1 MSDEMFPSGDRW
13 TFQSQDKPF
22 DKTKLKAQK
31 VEWLPVLFETSRDP
45 KWRKTVMIPN
55 EGSEYRAFSGFSA
68 SRFVPLSEVSLFV
81 SCERPFPFISHTID
95 ILRLFASQKQF
106 GVPLQGMD

>member
-22 DKTKLKAQK
+22 DKSKLKAQK

-45 KWRKTVMIPN
+45 KWRKTEMIPN

-68 SRFVPLSEVSLFV
+68 SRFVPLSEVMFV
-81 SCERPFPFISHTID
+81 CVMRTAFHFHLSRH
-95 ILRLFASQKQF
+95 
-106 GVPLQGMD
+106 

>member
-55 EGSEYRAFSGFSA
+55 EGSGCRAFSGFSV
-68 SRFVPLSEVSLFV
+68 FSL
-81 SCERPFPFISHTID
+81 RPPF
-95 ILRLFASQKQF
+95 
-106 GVPLQGMD
+106 